1 MSGSTPILDVRGLAI
16 DFAADGGWNRVVD
29 DVSFDVDRGE
39 ILGIVGESGSGKT
52 VTCRA
57 LLRLL
62 PDRTSQIASGKADF
76 DGQDLLSMPT
86 AALEKIRGS
95 QVSMIF
101 QNPTSHLDPVMR
113 IGKQIAEGLMLHQ
126 GLGQTAARSR
136 VIELLAE
143 VGFREPA
150 REIDAYPHELSGG
163 MRQRAMI
170 AAALACEPALLIADE
185 PTTALDVTIQ
195 AQIVDLLDDL
205 RRHHDLAIIFI
216 SHDLGLVANVCD
228 RVVVMEQGRIVESA
242 PIRKLVEAPSHPY
255 TIKLISSQ
263 PETVKPGSFFT
274 LGDENSP
281 ESTALPT
288 VASLSAR
295 PLLDISN
302 LVVEFR
308 RRRTLLDIISRKP
321 AAPFRAV
328 DGVSLQLHRGEALG
342 LVGESGSGKSTI
354 ARTIVQLV
362 QPAAGSITFDG
373 VSLNDEPAAMHP
385 TSPNQPH
392 PVAPGPAMIFQ
403 DPLSSLNPRMT
414 VAETLREVLEVHAIC
429 PRAELDRQVDRLMQE
444 VGLQPEFKNRRPHQL
459 SGGQCQRVG
468 IARALAIEPEL
479 LIADEP
485 TSALDVTVQAQIL
498 NLLMRLRAR
507 RGLAMIFI
515 SHDLAVV
522 RHLCQRVAVM
532 AEGRLVETGTVEQIF
547 ERPKEAYTQ
556 QLLAAIPRMFSTKAE
571 NCAD

>member
-1 MSGSTPILDVRGLAI
+1 MSERAPILDVRGLAI
-16 DFAADGGWNRVVD
+16 DFAADGSWNRVVD
-29 DVSFDVDRGE
+29 DVSFDVGRGE
-39 ILGIVGESGSGKT
+39 VLGIAGESGSGKT

-62 PDRTSQIASGKADF
+62 PERTSRIAGGKADF
-76 DGQDLLSMPT
+76 DGQDLLSMPK
-86 AALEKIRGS
+86 AALEKTRGS
-95 QVSMIF
+95 RISMIF

-113 IGKQIAEGLMLHQ
+113 IGKQIAEGLILHQ
-126 GLGQTAARSR
+126 ELGASAARSR
-136 VIELLAE
+136 AIELLAE

-150 REIDAYPHELSGG
+150 RQVDAYPHELSGG

-195 AQIVDLLDDL
+195 TQIVNLLNDL

-228 RVVVMEQGRIVESA
+228 RVVVMEQGRIVETA

-263 PETVKPGSFFT
+263 PETVTPGSFFA
-274 LGDENSP
+274 LGEDSP
-281 ESTALPT
+281 PEPTALPKA
-288 VASLSAR
+288 ASANTR

-308 RRRTLLDIISRKP
+308 RRRTLFDIISRKP
-321 AAPFRAV
+321 ATPFRAV

-342 LVGESGSGKSTI
+342 LVGESGSGKSTL
-354 ARTIVQLV
+354 ARTIVKLI

-373 VSLNDEPAAMHP
+373 VRLSDEPAATHP
-385 TSPNQPH
+385 ASENQPD

-429 PRAELDRQVDRLMQE
+429 PRGELDQQVDRLMQE
-444 VGLQPEFKNRRPHQL
+444 AGLQPEFKNRRPHQL

-468 IARALAIEPEL
+468 IARALAIEPDL

-522 RHLCQRVAVM
+522 RHLCQRIAVM

-547 ERPKEAYTQ
+547 EAPKEAYTQ
-556 QLLAAIPRMFSTKAE
+556 ELLAAIPRMFPAKAA